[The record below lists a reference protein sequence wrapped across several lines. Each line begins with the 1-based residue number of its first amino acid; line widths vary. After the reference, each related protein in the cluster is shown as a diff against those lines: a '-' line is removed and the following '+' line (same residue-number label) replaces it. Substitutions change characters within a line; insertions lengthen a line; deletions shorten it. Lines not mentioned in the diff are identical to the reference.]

1 MQITITKGEC
11 ADRIE
16 AVRADGSSVHTS
28 FPHKGPV
35 PHDAVHFYV
44 ESTLAIPDAFWGM
57 VARGEHPEAIAA
69 LAKAAGHAS
78 AARAM
83 VPDESIVR
91 LVQAERTV
99 ECFEADLWSGSDS
112 GPEVIREMIVA
123 GCVQSLVPPLEISD
137 EAISIIRSSLSD
149 LLSRWS
155 AAAAGD
161 HLLLEWSME
170 LAA

>member
-1 MQITITKGEC
+1 MRITITKGERE
-11 ADRIE
+11 DRIK
-16 AVRADGSSVHTS
+16 AVRADGSSVYTA

-44 ESTLAIPDAFWGM
+44 ESALAIPDAFWGT

-78 AARAM
+78 ASRAAI
-83 VPDESIVR
+83 PEESIVR
-91 LVQAERTV
+91 LVQAERAV
-99 ECFEADLWSGSDS
+99 ECFEADLWGGSGSS
-112 GPEVIREMIVA
+112 PETIRDTIAA
-123 GCVQSLVPPLEISD
+123 GCEQSLVPPLEITD
-137 EAISIIRSSLSD
+137 EAIECIRSSLRD
-149 LLSRWS
+149 MRARWS

-161 HLLLEWSME
+161 HLLFHWRVE